1 MNDDKIIGLFLS
13 KDERA
18 ISELK
23 QKYGNY
29 LFAIAKNILG
39 CIEDAEEC
47 VSDVYLSL
55 WNVIPRQKPENL
67 KAFIGKV
74 ARNTALSKL
83 DYNAAAKRD
92 AKMSVLL
99 SEIEDVIPSG
109 EEIDD
114 DITRRELSNVLNS
127 FLANL
132 PAKNR
137 QIFVRRY
144 YFCDSIKDIASRFG
158 VSESKV
164 KSLLFRMRKT
174 LGKQLKQGGICYE

>member
-99 SEIEDVIPSG
+99 SEI
-109 EEIDD
+109 DD

>member
-1 MNDDKIIGLFLS
+1 MNDDKIIELFLS
-13 KDERA
+13 KDEQA
-18 ISELK
+18 ISEIRK
-23 QKYGNY
+23 KYGNY

-39 CIEDAEEC
+39 CDEDAEEC
-47 VSDVYLSL
+47 VSDAYLSL
-55 WNVIPRQKPENL
+55 WNVIPRQNPGNL
-67 KAFIGKV
+67 KAFIGKIT
-74 ARNTALSKL
+74 RNIALSKL

-92 AKMSVLL
+92 SKMNVLL

-109 EEIDD
+109 DEIDD
-114 DITRRELSNVLNS
+114 GIARRELTSILNS

-144 YFCDSIKDIASRFG
+144 FFCDSVKDIASRYG

-164 KSLLFRMRKT
+164 KSLLFRMRKA
-174 LGKQLKQGGICYE
+174 LGKHLKQGGIYYE